1 MERVAL
7 YLRST
12 KDRHD
17 VSIEAQR
24 RELTAHAESKSYV
37 TDAVFEDKVQSAKTD
52 DRPAFQEM
60 IAEAGGHDERRF
72 DVILCLDTS
81 RFARNATD
89 AKIYKEHLRGRC
101 GVRVEF
107 VKMPTTDSYIDPLI
121 ETLMEGIDQLHSQK
135 SKSDALR
142 GMRENILKGF
152 RAGGIAPIGYKL
164 DKIVTGI
171 REGVEVTKSKLIRD
185 PETFTVIQA
194 YLERRASGHSRPDA
208 ASLTGLDKSTGTF
221 IGIED
226 NALAYAGHTIWFRH
240 SEKIKGG
247 YRGGTKVRPRPE
259 WEIHLNTHEAMISDV
274 QAEAIL
280 AQRALK
286 SASQQRGRR
295 SPYLLSGLLR
305 CVCGANCDGDA
316 GYYKCHRR
324 KAGCDSRSIRQE
336 TIEQAVLGVLF
347 EQYLTVETLAGIRE
361 QLVRLQ
367 STTGARHKRDI
378 EGLGTQ
384 LKDITRQIETLV
396 ALLTEVEHRRP
407 LLTKIDELEA
417 QRVALAERLK
427 ATLPSGANDLK
438 RWDDHSLRSFVERY
452 RSEMEFGDSESKK
465 SIVRTLV
472 ASASLDGDDLTLV
485 PNYPGITGVNMA
497 SPRGFEPR
505 FSP

>member
-17 VSIEAQR
+17 VSVEAQR
-24 RELTAHAESKSYV
+24 RELTTHAESKGYV
-37 TDAVFEDKVQSAKTD
+37 TTADFEDKVQSAKTD
-52 DRPAFQEM
+52 DRQGFQEM
-60 IAEAGGHDERRF
+60 IAEAGRTDKRF

-89 AKIYKEHLRGRC
+89 AKIYKRHLRGSC

-135 SKSDALR
+135 SKSDGLR

-152 RAGGIAPIGYKL
+152 RAGGSAPIGYKL
-164 DKIVTGI
+164 DKIVTGT
-171 REGVEVTKSKLIRD
+171 REGVPVTKSKLIRD
-185 PETFTVIQA
+185 PETFTVVQA

-208 ASLTGLDKSTGTF
+208 ASLTGLAVSTGTF
-221 IGIED
+221 VGIED
-226 NALAYAGHTIWFRH
+226 NALVYAGHTVWFPH
-240 SEKIKGG
+240 NEKIKGG
-247 YRGGTKVRPRPE
+247 YRGGIKVRPRAE
-259 WEIHLNTHEAMISDV
+259 WEVHLNTHEAMISDV
-274 QAEAIL
+274 QAEMIL

-286 SASQQRGRR
+286 SANQQRGRR
-295 SPYLLSGLLR
+295 SPYLLAGLLR
-305 CVCGANCDGDA
+305 CVCGANFDGDA

-324 KAGCDSRSIRQE
+324 KNGCDSRSIRQE
-336 TIEQAVLGVLF
+336 TIEHAVLGVLF
-347 EQYLTVETLAGIRE
+347 EQYLTVETLASIRE
-361 QLVRLQ
+361 QLVRLE

-378 EGLGTQ
+378 EGLGAQ
-384 LKDITRQIETLV
+384 LKDVTRQIDTLI

-407 LLTKIDELEA
+407 LLSKIDELEA
-417 QRVALAERLK
+417 QRVALATKLQ
-427 ATLPSGANDLK
+427 ATVPSGANDLK
-438 RWDDHSLRSFVERY
+438 RWDEHALRSFVERY
-452 RSEMEFGDSESKK
+452 RSEMEFGDAESKK

-472 ASASLDGDDLTLV
+472 ASASLNGDDLTLV
-485 PNYPGITGVNMA
+485 PNYPGITGVKMA

-505 FSP
+505 SHP

>member
-17 VSIEAQR
+17 VSVEAQR

-37 TDAVFEDKVQSAKTD
+37 TNAVFEDKVQSAKTD
-52 DRPAFQEM
+52 ERPAFQEM
-60 IAEAGGHDERRF
+60 IAEAGLRDKRF

-89 AKIYKEHLRGRC
+89 AKIYKEHLRGTC

-135 SKSDALR
+135 SKSDGLR
-142 GMRENILKGF
+142 GMKQNVLKGF
-152 RAGGIAPIGYKL
+152 RAGGSAPIGYKL

-171 REGVEVTKSKLIRD
+171 REGVQVTKSKLIRD
-185 PETFTVIQA
+185 PEKFTVIQE

-208 ASLTGLDKSTGTF
+208 ASLTGLDISTGTF
-221 IGIED
+221 VGIED
-226 NALAYAGHTIWFRH
+226 NALVYAGHTVWFRH
-240 SEKIKGG
+240 NEKIKGG
-247 YRGGTKVRPRPE
+247 YRGGIKVRPRDE
-259 WEIHLNTHEAMISDV
+259 WVVQPNTHEAMISDG
-274 QAEAIL
+274 QAEIIM

-295 SPYLLSGLLR
+295 SPYLLAGLLR
-305 CVCGANCDGDA
+305 CVCGANYDGDA

-324 KAGCDSRSIRQE
+324 KAGCGSRSIRQE
-336 TIEQAVLGVLF
+336 TIERAVLGVLF

-361 QLVRLQ
+361 QLIRLE

-378 EGLGTQ
+378 EGLGAQ
-384 LKDITRQIETLV
+384 LKDVTRQIDTLI
-396 ALLTEVEHRRP
+396 ALLTEVEQRRP
-407 LLTKIDELEA
+407 YLTKIDELET
-417 QRVALAERLK
+417 QRVALAKRLQ
-427 ATLPSGANDLK
+427 ATVPSGANDLK
-438 RWDDHSLRSFVERY
+438 SWDDDSLRSFVARY
-452 RSEMEFGDSESKK
+452 RSEMQFGDPESKK
-465 SIVRTLV
+465 SIVRSLV

-485 PNYPGITGVNMA
+485 PNYPGFTGVKMA

>member
-1 MERVAL
+1 MERLAL

-17 VSIEAQR
+17 VSVEAQR
-24 RELTAHAESKSYV
+24 RELGAHAESKSYA
-37 TDAVFEDKVQSAKTD
+37 TTAVFEDKVQSAKTD

-60 IAEAGGHDERRF
+60 IAEAGRPDRRF

-89 AKIYKEHLRGRC
+89 AKIYKDYLRLKR

-107 VKMPTTDSYIDPLI
+107 VKLPTTDSYMDPLL

-135 SKSDALR
+135 SKSDGLR
-142 GMRENILKGF
+142 GMRENVLKGF
-152 RAGGIAPIGYKL
+152 RAGGSAPIGYKL
-164 DKIVTGI
+164 DKIVTGT
-171 REGVEVTKSKLIRD
+171 REGVPVTKSKLIRD

-194 YLERRASGHSRPDA
+194 YLERRASGHSRPDS
-208 ASLTGLDKSTGTF
+208 ASLTGLDISTGTF
-221 IGIED
+221 VGIED
-226 NALAYAGHTIWFRH
+226 NALVYAGHTVWNRH
-240 SEKIKGG
+240 KEKIKGG
-247 YRGGTKVRPRPE
+247 YRGGIKVRPRAE
-259 WEIHLNTHEAMISDV
+259 WEIHLNTHEAMISDI
-274 QAEAIL
+274 QAEQIL

-286 SASQQRGRR
+286 SASQRRGRR
-295 SPYLLSGLLR
+295 SPYLLAGLLR
-305 CVCGANCDGDA
+305 CTCGANFDGDA

-324 KAGCDSRSIRQE
+324 KDGCGSRSIRQE

-347 EQYLTVETLAGIRE
+347 EQYLTVEMLAGIRD
-361 QLVRLQ
+361 QLVKLE

-378 EGLGTQ
+378 EGLRAQ
-384 LKDITRQIETLV
+384 LKDITRQLDTLIG
-396 ALLTEVEHRRP
+396 LLTEVEHRRP
-407 LLTKIDELEA
+407 LLTKIDELET
-417 QRVALAERLK
+417 QRIALAHRLQ
-427 ATLPSGANDLK
+427 ATVPSGANDLK
-438 RWDDHSLRSFVERY
+438 RWDDASLRSFVERY

-485 PNYPGITGVNMA
+485 PNYPGITGVKMA

-505 FSP
+505 SHP